1 MRFTVIVAA
10 ALAAASAMPAHA
22 AVLEFTG
29 SGTIDD
35 VVGRLPTTGIAPIG
49 GSTTIRFNLDT
60 AASTLYESGVDYAV
74 YDLSVTGVAAT
85 IGGYTF
91 TPNSDPLFTPALTI
105 DKGFSFFGGI
115 SSEASYAVGF
125 YLSDVPRSAVEENP
139 FDVATGS
146 RGTLSIQ
153 ALFKADEIGDWDLS
167 LGLLP
172 DLSRAASQSSR
183 MSIGTPR
190 RVDRGSCAAAS
201 RGRSARMSL
210 PCPSRRHGVSC
221 FSASG
226 SSAPLYAGRRAAPA
240 RFRNFADP
248 CHSDTMPEGENGRN
262 REGWS
267 AQVTTGSG
275 RCDPLPSRAE
285 DPQPVIQKPLPASE
299 LRPLVHLAARAF

>member
-1 MRFTVIVAA
+1 
-10 ALAAASAMPAHA
+10 MPAHA

-74 YDLSVTGVAAT
+74 YDLAVTGVAAT

-91 TPNSDPLFTPALTI
+91 TPNSDTLFTPALTI

-125 YLSDVPRSAVEENP
+125 YLSDVPRSAGGENP

-167 LGLLP
+167 LGRLP
-172 DLSRAASQSSR
+172 DLSRAASQSLAYVTR
-183 MSIGTPR
+183 
-190 RVDRGSCAAAS
+190 DAATGRS
-201 RGRSARMSL
+201 GQLRGRFSGTFSPNVAAVPEPATWCLLLLGFGLVGAALRRSPRITSART
-210 PCPSRRHGVSC
+210 
-221 FSASG
+221 G
-226 SSAPLYAGRRAAPA
+226 SSSTP
-240 RFRNFADP
+240 
-248 CHSDTMPEGENGRN
+248 
-262 REGWS
+262 
-267 AQVTTGSG
+267 
-275 RCDPLPSRAE
+275 
-285 DPQPVIQKPLPASE
+285 
-299 LRPLVHLAARAF
+299 

>member
-1 MRFTVIVAA
+1 
-10 ALAAASAMPAHA
+10 MPAHA
-22 AVLEFTG
+22 AVLEFSG
-29 SGTIDD
+29 SGTIDS
-35 VVGRLPTTGIAPIG
+35 VAGRLPTTGVAPVG

-125 YLSDVPRSAVEENP
+125 YLSDVPRSAGGENP

-167 LGLLP
+167 LGRLP
-172 DLSRAASQSSR
+172 DLSRAASQSFAYVNR
-183 MSIGTPR
+183 
-190 RVDRGSCAAAS
+190 DAAT
-201 RGRSARMSL
+201 GRSGQLRGPFSGNFSSNVAAVPEPSTWCLLVLGFGLVGAVIRRSPRGTRALPQLRRSMS
-210 PCPSRRHGVSC
+210 
-221 FSASG
+221 
-226 SSAPLYAGRRAAPA
+226 
-240 RFRNFADP
+240 
-248 CHSDTMPEGENGRN
+248 
-262 REGWS
+262 
-267 AQVTTGSG
+267 
-275 RCDPLPSRAE
+275 
-285 DPQPVIQKPLPASE
+285 
-299 LRPLVHLAARAF
+299 